1 MRHFLLPLLG
11 LFIFAAG
18 FVAIGADTEGA
29 KNILRVEIKGPI
41 TPAAMERL
49 AEVVRSAGETN
60 AAAVLVVLDT
70 PGGLASSM
78 DEMVQTILNSKV
90 PVITFVWPPGAAC
103 ASAGVY
109 ILYASHVAAM
119 APATNLG
126 SATPVMM
133 GGSPG
138 SPAPQGEQ
146 GPRDTTIPKTA
157 GSDDA
162 VNLKRKQINHA
173 RAQIRGLA
181 EFHHRNADFAERT
194 VTEAA
199 NITSEEAVKIGVI
212 DIVAIT
218 EADLLKSAEGRTV
231 RTASGTVILK
241 LAGAKV
247 VTVESGVRS
256 EILGILSNPNVA
268 YILMMI
274 GVLGIMAEIQ
284 YPGSIFPGVAGG
296 ICLLLGLYAMQTL
309 PVNYAGLGLIFL
321 GIIFFIL
328 EIKVVSYGMLTVAG
342 MISVVLGSVFLIKSD
357 GAFVQLSTRV
367 ILATA
372 GTMSAIMGFLAWQA
386 ARAMKREP
394 ASGLSR
400 VLQETG
406 IAQEDIGEGGGMIY
420 VHSELWSARS
430 ASGTIPKGT
439 HVRILRK
446 EGPELIVERIP
457 ESVDT

>member
-1 MRHFLLPLLG
+1 MN
-11 LFIFAAG
+11 
-18 FVAIGADTEGA
+18 ADPPA
-29 KNILRVEIKGPI
+29 KEEKSILRVEIKGPI

-49 AEVVRSAGETN
+49 AEVVRRAAEID

-78 DEMVQTILNSKV
+78 DEMVQTVLNSKV

-109 ILYASHVAAM
+109 ILYASHIAAM

-126 SATPVMM
+126 SATPIMV

-138 SPAPQGEQ
+138 SPSPETQP
-146 GPRDTTIPKTA
+146 GPRESTIPKTA
-157 GSDDA
+157 GADDA
-162 VNLKRKQINHA
+162 VNLKRKQLNHA
-173 RAQIRGLA
+173 TAQIRGLA
-181 EFHHRNADFAERT
+181 EFHHRNAEFAQRT

-218 EADLLKSAEGRTV
+218 EPELLKAADGRTV
-231 RTASGTVILK
+231 RTA
-241 LAGAKV
+241 AGPAVLRLTNAKV

-256 EILGILSNPNVA
+256 EILAVLSNPNVA

-321 GIIFFIL
+321 GIVFFIL

-342 MISVVLGSVFLIKSD
+342 MISIILGSVFLIKSD
-357 GAFVQLSTRV
+357 GAFVQLSTRL
-367 ILATA
+367 ILAA
-372 GTMSAIMGFLAWQA
+372 SITMSAIMGFLAWQA

-394 ASGLSR
+394 ASGLDHLIKESA
-400 VLQETG
+400 VVQS
-406 IAQEDIGEGGGMIY
+406 DIGDAGGMVF

-430 ASGTIPKGT
+430 LTGPIPKGT
-439 HVRILRK
+439 TVKILRK
-446 EGPELIVERIP
+446 EGHQLIVERMP
-457 ESVDT
+457 PA